1 MPRNRTPQPLIF
13 HYKLLLTVF
22 FSEWLHLLQNPQRKT
37 WEELALGITLLS
49 IVCDFWQPLLYRRVK
64 IARENIF
71 AQMFKFKLVFSA
83 NVLSK
88 QVEQNFCANKMA
100 CLIYKR
106 YSINLFSKHA
116 KINSSSKHPNLVEEK
131 KPHLGSHS
139 HKQRLEGSSLLLTWH
154 YIHDTWYMI
163 MTRDKWHVK
172 SDMWYVIHDEDEDDD
187 NDHGDEDDANM
198 PIYTVEHF

>member
-1 MPRNRTPQPLIF
+1 M
-13 HYKLLLTVF
+13 
-22 FSEWLHLLQNPQRKT
+22 
-37 WEELALGITLLS
+37 LS

-71 AQMFKFKLVFSA
+71 AQMFKFKLVFFQLSA

-139 HKQRLEGSSLLLTWH
+139 LKQRLEGSSLLLNVLNTQRRNSVCF
-154 YIHDTWYMI
+154 IGGASEC
-163 MTRDKWHVK
+163 DKCDV
-172 SDMWYVIHDEDEDDD
+172 
-187 NDHGDEDDANM
+187 G
-198 PIYTVEHF
+198 

>member
-1 MPRNRTPQPLIF
+1 M
-13 HYKLLLTVF
+13 
-22 FSEWLHLLQNPQRKT
+22 
-37 WEELALGITLLS
+37 LS

-139 HKQRLEGSSLLLTWH
+139 LKQRLEGSSLLLSSPSLPGQNYPEHQSIYFTEICKNHSFLHTISH
-154 YIHDTWYMI
+154 Y
-163 MTRDKWHVK
+163 
-172 SDMWYVIHDEDEDDD
+172 
-187 NDHGDEDDANM
+187 
-198 PIYTVEHF
+198 